1 MKEARKS
8 VQTPVLPKILF
19 FVLNLGLGL

>member
-1 MKEARKS
+1 MKEEGKS